1 MFFFFSSRRRH
12 TRYWRDWS
20 SDVCSS
26 DLQHS
31 IEYLAGLLLI
41 GEGLVRRYRSSQ
53 QRQRIEDRGLVIL
66 RVSEIELLHGF
77 LISERAGSVIELLG
91 IFIENLDRRDV
102 ILLPLRASSH
112 DDCFL
117 HCGRSV
123 L

>member
-1 MFFFFSSRRRH
+1 MIRFRQ
-12 TRYWRDWS
+12 
-20 SDVCSS
+20 
-26 DLQHS
+26 QHS
-31 IEYLAGLLLI
+31 IKNLGGFFLI
-41 GEGLVRRYRSSQ
+41 GESFVSRYRSSQ

-91 IFIENLDRRDV
+91 VFIENLDRRDV

-112 DDCFL
+112 EDCFL
-117 HCGRSV
+117 HGGRSV